1 MCTGTGWPAHERQWI
16 CIESGR
22 PCFWHFWVTA
32 ALVCRVSPTSNVLF
46 RSARPPATLQLRAT
60 KLCKQGKSVILCSE
74 AYGTKGKLFWDGNAI
89 HPELLLPPIF
99 DFQRGRRVS
108 NQLVRTCCR
117 SEYCNGQRGWDPRAF
132 ILSVNSRLLCS
143 TKDCLPWS
151 GMLLGV
157 DGWMFQ
163 KRCFAWL
170 CALSCRGA
178 CLPICLGCSVHI
190 YWVHSCAIVA
200 TEVAL
205 GVNWVSSNLSLH
217 ICLVV
222 CCVWLVHSSTVKWA
236 TAAWCFRQLQPRPD
250 SVESL
255 EDKEACFR
263 KTTFPQNA

>member
-1 MCTGTGWPAHERQWI
+1 M
-16 CIESGR
+16 
-22 PCFWHFWVTA
+22 
-32 ALVCRVSPTSNVLF
+32 
-46 RSARPPATLQLRAT
+46 
-60 KLCKQGKSVILCSE
+60 
-74 AYGTKGKLFWDGNAI
+74 
-89 HPELLLPPIF
+89 LLPPIF

-178 CLPICLGCSVHI
+178 RLPICLGCSVHI
-190 YWVHSCAIVA
+190 F
-200 TEVAL
+200 L
-205 GVNWVSSNLSLH
+205 GAQLRNCRNRSGTWCQLSLFKSQPAY
-217 ICLVV
+217 LSG
-222 CCVWLVHSSTVKWA
+222 CVLRLIGSQFNCQMGHGSMMFSTTPA
-236 TAAWCFRQLQPRPD
+236 
-250 SVESL
+250 
-255 EDKEACFR
+255 
-263 KTTFPQNA
+263 

>member
-1 MCTGTGWPAHERQWI
+1 M
-16 CIESGR
+16 
-22 PCFWHFWVTA
+22 
-32 ALVCRVSPTSNVLF
+32 
-46 RSARPPATLQLRAT
+46 
-60 KLCKQGKSVILCSE
+60 
-74 AYGTKGKLFWDGNAI
+74 
-89 HPELLLPPIF
+89 
-99 DFQRGRRVS
+99 S

-190 YWVHSCAIVA
+190 LLGAQLRNCRNRSGTWCQLSLFKSQPAYLSGCVLRLIGSQFNCPNGPRQHDVFDNSSLGLTQWKASKTKRRAFGRPPFLKTLSVKLVLVVLGYSVVDSNSSIW
-200 TEVAL
+200 AL
-205 GVNWVSSNLSLH
+205 GSMEVRALRFKPLFLPGSSPDVGEFEEVSLRIYLKMFNLRCLQATIVEVEREALNIKFAIGLH
-217 ICLVV
+217 G
-222 CCVWLVHSSTVKWA
+222 KA
-236 TAAWCFRQLQPRPD
+236 
-250 SVESL
+250 
-255 EDKEACFR
+255 
-263 KTTFPQNA
+263 